1 MSSGDGKR
9 TVPDV
14 ITAFHYIPEK
24 HVLCAATSL
33 TCRKSDVSVVTFA
46 YSYIYFGRFVTKCV
60 FG

>member
-46 YSYIYFGRFVTKCV
+46 SCAVVRNGEVTGKR
-60 FG
+60 